1 MAQQLRRAVG
11 KHILIIDSHPDPA
24 PGRLVHALADQY
36 ARAAEAGGHL
46 VQVVK
51 LCQLEFPWLR
61 SAAEFAA
68 RPVGIIG
75 SQQEHFR
82 WADHLVIIYP
92 LWFGSMPALLKAYLE
107 QVLRPGL
114 RFRLW
119 QGQGPPE
126 ETTRGKVRAH
136 RGHDEHAIPLLPALL
151 PLTQRAI
158 AGPEHSRVRRIQ
170 AGSSEP
176 NRQRGWHRKQ
186 A

>member
-1 MAQQLRRAVG
+1 MG

-24 PGRLVHALADQY
+24 PGRLVHGLADEY
-36 ARAAEAGGHL
+36 ASAAEAGGHL

-51 LCQLEFPWLR
+51 LCNLEFPWLR

-68 RPVGIIG
+68 RPVGVIG

-107 QVLRPGL
+107 QVLRPG
-114 RFRLW
+114 FAFAY
-119 QGQGPPE
+119 
-126 ETTRGKVRAH
+126 GKGKGLPKKLLAGEVRAN
-136 RGHDEHAIPLLPALL
+136 RGHDEHALPLLPALL
-151 PLTQRAI
+151 PFTQRAI

-176 NRQRGWHRKQ
+176 DRQRGRHRQ
-186 A
+186 RT